1 MSAAPMSVAAT
12 TILLVEDDR
21 SLQCTL
27 REFLADQG
35 FETHVAGTRAAGLE
49 MLKRLRPA
57 VCLLDMNLPDGSG
70 ADLLRAI
77 AQEGLGV
84 RAIVMSAFP
93 AEHLR
98 GRYRASVLSEV
109 LVKPVSP
116 EELLAAVDRIV
127 RGGEQASRGRDG

>member
-1 MSAAPMSVAAT
+1 MSAAAVS
-12 TILLVEDDR
+12 ILLVEDDR
-21 SLQCTL
+21 SLQWTL

-49 MLKRLRPA
+49 MLQRLRPA

-77 AQEGLGV
+77 AQDGLGV

-93 AEHLR
+93 VEQLR
-98 GRYRASVLSEV
+98 GRYPASVLSDV

-127 RGGEQASRGRDG
+127 RGDQQTSSRP